1 MAKPSRPG
9 QGERRICLPRDY
21 TVVDTETTGLSTE
34 TCGLIEVSAL
44 RVRGGQ
50 VVEEFSTL
58 IRPPWRQVLRDGE
71 WREGY
76 VDDFIQG
83 LTGITDEMLEGAPLP
98 IEALPLVRDFL
109 GEDLLLGHNVG
120 FDAAFLYDSFQ
131 KYLNC
136 PLKNDTLDHLTIS
149 RKLLPDLP
157 HHRLGDVAAALGVPY
172 EGAHRALADCFITYG
187 CYGEAAGPGPF
198 PGHRGGLSAPVREK
212 EAPKA
217 PVSRC
222 ARPSLLQKAGG
233 AHRQPCHPGT
243 CGPGGPGR
251 GPGGEGG
258 HGKNGFPGRARP
270 WRQAPAGQKR
280 RARHPAPRGLPPAA
294 GGGGVLRPLTARWGP
309 CIMGANEK
317 RRLEPMDGQ
326 FGAVIV
332 AAGNSTRMGGAIPKV
347 LENLNGRPVLL
358 YSFLALAACPQVGE
372 LCVVCREE
380 DRPRVEGL
388 LRDMTDKPFTVVA
401 GGRERQDSVL
411 NGVGALSPE
420 RNYLLIHDGARPFV
434 TPELASA
441 VCRDAVAY
449 GAATAAVP
457 SKDTC
462 KLSDGEGFVESTPPR
477 ERLMAIQT
485 PQAFEREMYLYA
497 ARRAQA
503 AGLSYTDDCQ
513 LIEAAGG
520 QVRLTPGDYRN
531 IKLTT
536 PEDRQAARAYLGKG
550 EKAMRVGSGYDV
562 HKLVEGRK
570 LILGGVEVPF
580 EKGLLG
586 HSDADVL
593 AHAIADALL
602 GAAALGDIGK
612 LFPDTD
618 PAYEGADSLVLLERV
633 CALLGEKGFS
643 IGNID
648 ATLIAQRPKLAPFI
662 PQMRENLAKACGVSL
677 SQVSVKATTE
687 EGLGFT
693 GSGEGMAA
701 SAVCLLEN

>member
-50 VVEEFSTL
+50 VVGEFSTL

-131 KYLNC
+131 RYLNC
-136 PLKNDTLDHLTIS
+136 PLKNDTLDHLAIS

-157 HHRLGDVAAALGVPY
+157 YHRLGDVAAALGVPY
-172 EGAHRALADCFITYG
+172 EGAHRALADCWITYG
-187 CYGEAAGPGPF
+187 CYEKLRALA
-198 PGHRGGLSAPVREK
+198 LSLGTEEDFQRAVREEK
-212 EAPKA
+212 APKA
-217 PVSRC
+217 PVSRR
-222 ARPSLLQKAGG
+222 AGPSLLQKAGG
-233 AHRQPCHPGT
+233 AHRQPDTPETREPGGS
-243 CGPGGPGR
+243 GPGAG
-251 GPGGEGG
+251 
-258 HGKNGFPGRARP
+258 
-270 WRQAPAGQKR
+270 WRRRSRQKR
-280 RARHPAPRGLPPAA
+280 ISWPCPPLGTSPCRAKTAGPPFCPRGLSTGCWGRRSPP
-294 GGGGVLRPLTARWGP
+294 PIDGP
-309 CIMGANEK
+309 PGAVYNGSKWK

-401 GGRERQDSVL
+401 GGQERQDSVL
-411 NGVGALSPE
+411 NGVSALSPE

-434 TPELASA
+434 TSELASA

-536 PEDRQAARAYLGKG
+536 PEDRQAARAYLGKE

>member
-1 MAKPSRPG
+1 
-9 QGERRICLPRDY
+9 
-21 TVVDTETTGLSTE
+21 
-34 TCGLIEVSAL
+34 
-44 RVRGGQ
+44 
-50 VVEEFSTL
+50 
-58 IRPPWRQVLRDGE
+58 
-71 WREGY
+71 
-76 VDDFIQG
+76 
-83 LTGITDEMLEGAPLP
+83 
-98 IEALPLVRDFL
+98 
-109 GEDLLLGHNVG
+109 
-120 FDAAFLYDSFQ
+120 
-131 KYLNC
+131 
-136 PLKNDTLDHLTIS
+136 
-149 RKLLPDLP
+149 
-157 HHRLGDVAAALGVPY
+157 
-172 EGAHRALADCFITYG
+172 
-187 CYGEAAGPGPF
+187 
-198 PGHRGGLSAPVREK
+198 
-212 EAPKA
+212 
-217 PVSRC
+217 
-222 ARPSLLQKAGG
+222 
-233 AHRQPCHPGT
+233 
-243 CGPGGPGR
+243 
-251 GPGGEGG
+251 
-258 HGKNGFPGRARP
+258 
-270 WRQAPAGQKR
+270 
-280 RARHPAPRGLPPAA
+280 
-294 GGGGVLRPLTARWGP
+294 
-309 CIMGANEK
+309 
-317 RRLEPMDGQ
+317 MDGQ

-401 GGRERQDSVL
+401 GGQERQDSVL
-411 NGVGALSPE
+411 NGVSALSPE

-434 TPELASA
+434 TPELAGA

-593 AHAIADALL
+593 THAVMDALC
-602 GAAALGDIGK
+602 GAAKLGDIGK
-612 LFPDTD
+612 LFPDSD
-618 PAYEGADSLVLLERV
+618 PRYAGISSLELLRQV
-633 CALLGEKGFS
+633 AALLQERGWAVV
-643 IGNID
+643 NID
-648 ATLIAQRPKLAPFI
+648 ATLIAQAPKVGPYRPEMEA
-662 PQMRENLAKACGVSL
+662 NLSAALGTDADRVN
-677 SQVSVKATTE
+677 VKATTE
-687 EGLGFT
+687 EHLGFT
-693 GSGEGMAA
+693 GDSSGMAA
-701 SAVCLLEN
+701 HAVALLERLP